1 MIDIVVGK
9 GSVGRGGCS
18 TWAGTAAAALPL
30 YLTMIAASAGALVDT
45 ALLGNHTTAALA
57 AFAVTLAVFSP
68 ATATVAGALR
78 GVMPFVAPRED
89 DPTGSCLW
97 CTPGCGWRSWPA
109 ASARR
114 PSRRCH

>member
-1 MIDIVVGK
+1 MIDIGVGK
-9 GSVGRGGCS
+9 GSVGRGGRS

-68 ATATVAGALR
+68 AGLSALWAALALADFFQAAGKAYSFHR
-78 GVMPFVAPRED
+78 HSGCV
-89 DPTGSCLW
+89 G
-97 CTPGCGWRSWPA
+97 TPSA
-109 ASARR
+109 AHPKVISDR
-114 PSRRCH
+114 